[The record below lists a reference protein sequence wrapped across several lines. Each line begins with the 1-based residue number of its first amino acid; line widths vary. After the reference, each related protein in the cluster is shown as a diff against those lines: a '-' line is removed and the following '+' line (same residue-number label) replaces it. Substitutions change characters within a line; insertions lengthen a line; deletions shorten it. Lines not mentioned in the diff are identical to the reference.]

1 MKYLYPLIFL
11 LIISCK
17 SSNSEFVKTNQSEI
31 VWFKQASV
39 GLGAKIK
46 MINDE
51 FGFAISRG
59 KGENVKG
66 AVLQLNDGTWK
77 EISTHEYSDFPLIG
91 VHNSNMIY
99 WITHDTHHG
108 NYRPRLFNYEL
119 RSKSKKEISLPK
131 IM

>member
-11 LIISCK
+11 VIISCK

-39 GLGAKIK
+39 DLGSKIK

-66 AVLQLNDGTWK
+66 SVLQVKNLFLRLK
-77 EISTHEYSDFPLIG
+77 MILEDFIFLK
-91 VHNSNMIY
+91 Y
-99 WITHDTHHG
+99 
-108 NYRPRLFNYEL
+108 
-119 RSKSKKEISLPK
+119 
-131 IM
+131 